1 VNCEQARALLS
12 AYRELRDGAF
22 DSTELDAHL
31 EGCASCRQT
40 LARDMFI
47 GERLRALP
55 TIEPPPEM
63 HGKVMRTL
71 AHEHAQFLLK
81 APPGSV
87 TTPDFLKPYLREH
100 AQVTQISNHLSALST
115 AETGPLPMIRARRPR
130 RSRSHMSQF
139 AVLGLAAMFL
149 MVLMMGGITS
159 LLLLARDTT
168 HLASITSNIGNT
180 LEHTDIQKG
189 SFATLTL
196 YQHVASAVANRDS
209 IYYTAYDDGAPT
221 SNWMLLQLNRATR
234 VSTSLLAQPGNQ
246 PMIVL
251 VSTPQWVVWLQYDN
265 PVARPRKSAPNDIL
279 WPWSLRVLSLAQVAQ
294 ATFPITPTILLK
306 GTFDRS
312 TVPTWV
318 YTPVQGTWLSQSVL
332 FVAAIGAN
340 GISHLLQYQLNLA
353 GKSAVSEIAR
363 ANAGHILTS
372 PTANSNA
379 TEVYWAD
386 EWMSDAGVLSSDI
399 LMQREISVF
408 GNATY
413 FSHGRRVEYVTQ
425 TTQQG
430 IFRNDGMSFRPQ
442 IADDTLIWLST
453 APASNTQVG
462 SPTASQTPL
471 VATPQLSTALIPRT
485 EPSFYAPALD
495 SSVRGQVL
503 AQPLYSDTPTPPISL
518 NNTGAAHALQVGTD
532 FAIWQSEKGYEMYD
546 VPTQNEVRTGNA
558 LNDASFLAV
567 NGDSTVWVVTPAT
580 NVTGASATQ
589 GQDTLP
595 LVKFFAFNWP
605 K

>member
-1 VNCEQARALLS
+1 MNCEQARALLT

-22 DSTELDAHL
+22 DSTELDMHL

-63 HGKVMRTL
+63 HGKVMRAL

-81 APPGSV
+81 ASPGSV
-87 TTPDFLKPYLREH
+87 RTPEFLKPYLREH
-100 AQVTQISNHLSALST
+100 AQVTQISNHFSALST
-115 AETGPLPMIRARRPR
+115 AETGPLPLIRTRRR
-130 RSRSHMSQF
+130 RGSRSHMSQF

-159 LLLLARDTT
+159 LLLLARDST
-168 HLASITSNIGNT
+168 HLASITTNIGNT

-189 SFATLTL
+189 SFATLTP

-209 IYYTAYDDGAPT
+209 IYYTAYEDGAT
-221 SNWMLLQLNRATR
+221 ATNWMLLQLNRATR
-234 VSTSLLAQPGNQ
+234 VSTPLLAQPGNQ

-251 VSTPQWVVWLQYDN
+251 ASTPQWVLWLQYDN
-265 PVARPRKSAPNDIL
+265 PVAQPHKSL
-279 WPWSLRVLSLAQVAQ
+279 LPWSLRVLSLAQVAQ
-294 ATFPITPTILLK
+294 ATLPITPTILLK

-332 FVAAIGAN
+332 FVAALDAK

-379 TEVYWAD
+379 TEIYWAD
-386 EWMSDAGVLSSDI
+386 EWISDAGVLSSDI
-399 LMQREISVF
+399 LMQQEISMS
-408 GNATY
+408 GNAAY

-425 TTQQG
+425 TTEQEN
-430 IFRNDGMSFRPQ
+430 FPQ
-442 IADDTLIWLST
+442 
-453 APASNTQVG
+453 
-462 SPTASQTPL
+462 
-471 VATPQLSTALIPRT
+471 
-485 EPSFYAPALD
+485 
-495 SSVRGQVL
+495 
-503 AQPLYSDTPTPPISL
+503 
-518 NNTGAAHALQVGTD
+518 
-532 FAIWQSEKGYEMYD
+532 
-546 VPTQNEVRTGNA
+546 
-558 LNDASFLAV
+558 
-567 NGDSTVWVVTPAT
+567 
-580 NVTGASATQ
+580 
-589 GQDTLP
+589 
-595 LVKFFAFNWP
+595 
-605 K
+605 